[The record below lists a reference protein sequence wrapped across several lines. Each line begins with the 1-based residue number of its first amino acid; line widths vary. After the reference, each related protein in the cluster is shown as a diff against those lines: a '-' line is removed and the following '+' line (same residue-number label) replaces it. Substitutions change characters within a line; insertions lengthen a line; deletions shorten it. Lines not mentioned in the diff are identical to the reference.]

1 MVDPRN
7 PQATQMADE
16 SMIRTLAAQAEATWP
31 QERPLLERYGLRPD
45 ARVLD
50 VGCGT
55 GEWSRRVAAL
65 LPAARVEGVDVLPS
79 SVAWAARQHAALA
92 PRLAFAVGDAYALE
106 AADAAFDLV
115 ACRHV
120 LQAIPEPQRVIAELV
135 RVTRPGGV
143 VHLLSEDY
151 GMLHLMSGPRD
162 PDLLWRDGPIAYTAR
177 TGTDARVGRRSW
189 SMLRAAGMIDVTVD
203 YLIIDTLR
211 VARRVFADILTAW
224 RDGYAEPMA
233 EGSGISAEEFRAR
246 FDEAIAGV
254 LDPAQYGVW
263 MIPIVAGR
271 KPARAGAGRGNP

>member
-7 PQATQMADE
+7 PQAAQMADE
-16 SMIRTLAAQAEATWP
+16 SMVRTLAAQAEATWP
-31 QERPLLERYGLRPD
+31 QERPLLERHGLPPN

-55 GEWSRRVAAL
+55 GEWSRRVAQLWPGAE
-65 LPAARVEGVDVLPS
+65 VKGVDVLPA
-79 SVAWAARQHAALA
+79 SVAWATRQQAALA
-92 PRLAFAVGDAYALE
+92 PRLSFAVGDAYAL
-106 AADAAFDLV
+106 DAPDASFDFV

-120 LQAIPEPQRVIAELV
+120 LQAIPEPQRVIAELA

-151 GMLHLMSGPRD
+151 GMLHLMCGPRD
-162 PDLLWRDGPIAYTAR
+162 PDLLWREGPIAYTAR
-177 TGTDARVGRRSW
+177 TGTDARLGRRSW
-189 SMLRAAGMIDVTVD
+189 SLLRAAGLIDVTVD

-211 VARRVFADILTAW
+211 VPRGVFADILVAW

-233 EGSGISAEEFRAR
+233 EGSDVSAEEFRAR

-271 KPARAGAGRGNP
+271 KPADRR

>member
-7 PQATQMADE
+7 PQAAQMADE

-31 QERPLLERYGLRPD
+31 QEWPLLARHGLRPG

-55 GEWSRRVAAL
+55 GEWSRRVAVQW
-65 LPAARVEGVDVLPS
+65 PEVQVHGVDVLS
-79 SVAWAARQHAALA
+79 ASIEWARRQNAALA
-92 PRLAFAVGDAYALE
+92 PRLSFAVGDAYALDLP
-106 AADAAFDLV
+106 DASFDLV

-151 GMLHLMSGPRD
+151 GMLHMMSGPRD

-177 TGTDARVGRRSW
+177 TGTDARIGRRSW
-189 SMLRAAGMIDVTVD
+189 SLLRATGLVDVTVD
-203 YLIIDTLR
+203 YLVIDTLR
-211 VARRVFADILTAW
+211 VPRRVFADILTAW
-224 RDGYAEPMA
+224 RDGYSAPMA
-233 EGSGISAEEFRAR
+233 EGSDISAAEFRAR
-246 FDEAIAGV
+246 FDEQIAGV
-254 LDPAQYGVW
+254 LDPAQYAVW

-271 KPARAGAGRGNP
+271 RPAA